1 MSGEADAFEG
11 HLVERLFEGR
21 LRPPEEAPRD
31 QAESAFTPVLRG
43 LLTQVPGLRAAAFV
57 DGEGECVDYC
67 STLPPDEA
75 RILGAQLEVTV
86 RAVERSLAALRAG
99 RLVSM
104 RLACERG
111 DLAAARV
118 DEEYLLVALG
128 RPGTID
134 ERTARLLGRVAR
146 GLRSVAGLQP
156 PAWEEGAEGLRVVW
170 DEAGGVPSALRLAGR
185 LERVEA
191 VLGRWRQPL
200 LPLGVVLEGY
210 LVRTDRGREL
220 SLLRD
225 PRGDRW
231 YLART

>member
-1 MSGEADAFEG
+1 MSHQGGRTEEAV
-11 HLVERLFEGR
+11 VERLYEGR

-43 LLTQVPGLRAAAFV
+43 LLTRVPGLHAAAFV

-75 RILGAQLEVTV
+75 RVLGAQIEVTV
-86 RAVERSLAALRAG
+86 RAVERSLAVLRAG
-99 RLVSM
+99 LLVSM
-104 RLACERG
+104 RLACERA

-128 RPGTID
+128 RPGAFD
-134 ERTARLLGRVAR
+134 ERTERLLGRVAR

-156 PAWEEGAEGLRVVW
+156 PPWEEGAEGLRVAL
-170 DEAGGVPSALRLAGR
+170 DEALGVPTALRLAGR

-200 LPLGVVLEGY
+200 LLLGDVLEGY
-210 LVRTDRGREL
+210 LVRTEQGREL

-225 PRGDRW
+225 PRSGRW
-231 YLART
+231 YLQRT